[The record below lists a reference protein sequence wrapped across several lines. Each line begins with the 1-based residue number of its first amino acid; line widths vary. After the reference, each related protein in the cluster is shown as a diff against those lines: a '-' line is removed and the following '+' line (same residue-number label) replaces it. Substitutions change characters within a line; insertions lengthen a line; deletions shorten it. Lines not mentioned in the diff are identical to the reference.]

1 MFHNV
6 LIGIDGQSDRRDA
19 LALALARLLVPAR
32 RAVMHEQADPPAI
45 RTEVPA

>member
-6 LIGIDGQSDRRDA
+6 LIGIDGQSDRRD
-19 LALALARLLVPAR
+19 ALARLLVPAR